1 MHFFI
6 KLISRKKKTI
16 PDERGHHER
25 TQPYLVFGT
34 HILIHIIEPSL
45 SNRGK
50 VFSYKNFHYKKKSC
64 KKVKCNHSKALEG
77 LWTSQSLLHG
87 MEFWTLIEP
96 NITATSLDFLY
107 FKNYNTA
114 AEGSWKKPDIIC
126 ENITG
131 MPNVHDNYYIFFFAN
146 TNRNIFLHGKQIII

>member
-50 VFSYKNFHYKKKSC
+50 VFSYKNFHYKKKGLV
-64 KKVKCNHSKALEG
+64 KKSSATTLKHQKGYEQVRACCTEWNFEPLLNRILPQQASTFCTLKTTIQQLREVGKNLISSVK
-77 LWTSQSLLHG
+77 TSRECR
-87 MEFWTLIEP
+87 MFM
-96 NITATSLDFLY
+96 IT
-107 FKNYNTA
+107 
-114 AEGSWKKPDIIC
+114 
-126 ENITG
+126 IT
-131 MPNVHDNYYIFFFAN
+131 FFFC
-146 TNRNIFLHGKQIII
+146 KY